1 MTKENCVICVIGNK
15 SDLNEERCI
24 RFNEGARFSQDN
36 NCNYFE
42 CSAITG
48 ENINEAFM
56 KVTKNILI
64 KVNEGKIVLEEKK
77 RIDHFVI
84 NEENYADNNKGNC
97 YC

>member
-56 KVTKNILI
+56 KVAKNILQ

-84 NEENYADNNKGNC
+84 NEENSSDNNRNC

>member
-1 MTKENCVICVIGNK
+1 MTKENCVVCVIGNK

-42 CSAITG
+42 CSAVTG
-48 ENINEAFM
+48 ENINETFM
-56 KVTKNILI
+56 KVAKNILQ
-64 KVNEGKIVLEEKK
+64 KVNEGKIELNERK
-77 RIDHFVI
+77 RVEHFVI
-84 NEENYADNNKGNC
+84 NEENSSDNNRNC

>member
-1 MTKENCVICVIGNK
+1 MTKENCVVCVIGNK

>member
-1 MTKENCVICVIGNK
+1 M
-15 SDLNEERCI
+15 
-24 RFNEGARFSQDN
+24 F
-36 NCNYFE
+36 CNHWK
-42 CSAITG
+42 
-48 ENINEAFM
+48 NINESFM

>member
-1 MTKENCVICVIGNK
+1 MTKENCVVCVIGNK
-15 SDLNEERCI
+15 CDLNDERCI

>member
-1 MTKENCVICVIGNK
+1 MTKENCVVCVIGNK
-15 SDLNEERCI
+15 CDLNDERCI
-24 RFNEGARFSQDN
+24 RFNEGTRFSQDN

-84 NEENYADNNKGNC
+84 NEENSADNNKGNC

>member
-1 MTKENCVICVIGNK
+1 MTKENCVVCVIGNK
-15 SDLNEERCI
+15 CDLNDERCI

-56 KVTKNILI
+56 KVAKNILQ
-64 KVNEGKIVLEEKK
+64 KVNEGKIELKERKTVE
-77 RIDHFVI
+77 HFVI
-84 NEENYADNNKGNC
+84 NEENSSDNNRNC

>member
-1 MTKENCVICVIGNK
+1 MTKENCVVCVIGNK
-15 SDLNEERCI
+15 CDLNDERCI

-42 CSAITG
+42 CSAVTG

-56 KVTKNILI
+56 KVAKNILQ
-64 KVNEGKIVLEEKK
+64 KVNEGKIELKERKTVE
-77 RIDHFVI
+77 HFVI
-84 NEENYADNNKGNC
+84 NEENSSDNNRNC